1 MIQNLIE
8 IINDEENALRELLS
22 LFKIQYKMIMEK
34 DVFGLE
40 GLVDKMNECN
50 KNIATHE
57 VSRRQLIGKESLKDI
72 LNKANDEKLN
82 ISYEEIQK
90 TLKEVTYQKET
101 NEMLLKQQIM
111 FNNQMLNIMNP
122 NREMKTYNSYGNLR
136 R

>member
-1 MIQNLIE
+1 MINKLTE
-8 IINDEENALRELLS
+8 IIENEENALRELLG
-22 LFKIQYKMIMEK
+22 LFEVQYKMIMEK

-40 GLVDKMNECN
+40 GLVDKLNECN
-50 KNIATHE
+50 KKIAGEE
-57 VSRRQLIGKESLKDI
+57 VKRRQLIGKQSIKDI
-72 LNKANDEKLN
+72 LNTANDEKLYK
-82 ISYEEIQK
+82 SYDEIQK
-90 TLKEVTYQKET
+90 TLKDLTFQKET

>member
-1 MIQNLIE
+1 MIQELIE
-8 IINDEENALRELLS
+8 IIDNEESALRELLS
-22 LFKIQYKMIMEK
+22 LFEIQYKMIMEK

-50 KNIATHE
+50 KKIAAHE
-57 VSRRQLIGKESLKDI
+57 VSRRQLIGKKSIKDI
-72 LNKANDEKLN
+72 LNDFNDEKLN
-82 ISYEEIQK
+82 ASYERIQK
-90 TLKEVTYQKET
+90 TLKDVTLQKET

>member
-1 MIQNLIE
+1 MINKLTE
-8 IINDEENALRELLS
+8 IIENEESALKELLS
-22 LFKIQYKMIMEK
+22 LFEVQYKMIMEK

-40 GLVDKMNECN
+40 GLVDKFNECN
-50 KNIATHE
+50 KKIACEE
-57 VSRRQLIGKESLKDI
+57 VSRRQLISKQTIKDI
-72 LNKANDEKLN
+72 LSIANNEKLN
-82 ISYEEIQK
+82 TSYEKIQR
-90 TLKEVTYQKET
+90 TLKELTFQKET

>member
-1 MIQNLIE
+1 MINKLTE
-8 IINDEENALRELLS
+8 IIENEENALRELLG
-22 LFKIQYKMIMEK
+22 LFEVQYKMIMEK

-40 GLVDKMNECN
+40 GLVDKLNECN
-50 KNIATHE
+50 KKIAGEE
-57 VSRRQLIGKESLKDI
+57 VKRRQLIGKQSIKDI
-72 LNKANDEKLN
+72 LNTANDEKLYK
-82 ISYEEIQK
+82 SYDKIQK
-90 TLKEVTYQKET
+90 TLKDLTFQKET

>member
-8 IINDEENALRELLS
+8 IINNEENALKELLS

-40 GLVDKMNECN
+40 GLIDTMNECN
-50 KNIATHE
+50 KKIATQE
-57 VSRRQLIGKESLKDI
+57 VSRRQLIGKSSLTDI
-72 LNKANDEKLN
+72 LNDSHNNELN
-82 ISYEEIQK
+82 ISYEKIQK
-90 TLKEVTYQKET
+90 TLKEVTNQKDT